1 MAILKGRK
9 LVSSAA
15 LLAAI
20 IILSSFV
27 PSFRSGVF
35 AVLRFPLAALTVLKN
50 EAGGIIFYHH
60 NMVENRRLAS
70 DSLLLRRKLVDAE
83 EVARENERL
92 RALVGFKK
100 DAPYKVIAARV
111 IGKNPSNWSASLV
124 IDRGSASGIRK
135 GYVCVTYL
143 GLCGRVVTVNE
154 RTSSVMLINDPSL
167 CVSALIQRSR
177 QEGLVCGSLSGVL
190 LMKYL
195 PKECDIRVSDTVIS
209 SGLTG
214 MFPKGILIG
223 TVSEIRDEFSGA
235 SRYAVVKPAVETS
248 ALEEVLVIIP

>member
-9 LVSSAA
+9 LASSAA
-15 LLAAI
+15 LLAVV
-20 IILSSFV
+20 IILSLLV
-27 PSFRSGVF
+27 PAFRPGVF
-35 AVLRFPLAALTVLKN
+35 AVLRFPLVVLTVLKD

-60 NMVENRRLAS
+60 NMVTNRRLT
-70 DSLLLRRKLVDAE
+70 DETLLLRRKLVDAQ
-83 EVARENERL
+83 EVSQENARL
-92 RALVGFKK
+92 RELVAFKK
-100 DAPYKVIAARV
+100 DTPYKVICARV
-111 IGKNPSNWSASLV
+111 IGKNPSNWSASLI
-124 IDRGSASGIRK
+124 IDRGSSSGIRK
-135 GYVCVTYL
+135 GFVCVTYL
-143 GLCGRVVTVNE
+143 GLCGRVVGVDE
-154 RTSSVMLINDPSL
+154 RTSSVMLINDPNL

-195 PKECDIRVSDTVIS
+195 PKECDIQVSDTVIT

-248 ALEEVLVIIP
+248 ALEELLVIIP